1 MRRPASLMVAS
12 GPSDAARKLAVTLL
26 GRATSPPDSSN
37 DAGSELLATVVDVAA
52 ASAAQ
57 RAPATTV
64 AAAQR
69 TPATKGG
76 LVDSLLSARGCLT
89 LARSVWADVLGAGDT
104 AIDATCGNG
113 HDASDIAALL
123 AQRAAQSSVGEPAA
137 GRLIALDVQPAA
149 VDATRARVSEA
160 LRGCS
165 GPLPAVE
172 VLLQDHSS
180 FPASL
185 PPGSVRLVVYNL
197 GYLPGGD
204 HGRTTTSESTIR
216 SLRAAQELLAVGGAM
231 TIMCYPAHPE
241 GRVEAEAVH
250 AHLAALDKHRW
261 RVLVCRPSQNASEKF
276 LIVALRRRPEE
287 LSHSES

>member
-26 GRATSPPDSSN
+26 ARATLPPDSSN

-57 RAPATTV
+57 RAPA
-64 AAAQR
+64 A
-69 TPATKGG
+69 KGG

-89 LARSVWADVLGAGDT
+89 LARGVWADVLRAGDT

-123 AQRAAQSSVGEPAA
+123 AQRAAQSSAGEPAA

-160 LRGCS
+160 LRGCG

-197 GYLPGGD
+197 GYLPGGGD
-204 HGRTTTSESTIR
+204 HGRTTTAESTIR

-250 AHLAALDKHRW
+250 AHLATLDKHRW
-261 RVLVCRPSQNASEKF
+261 RVLVCRPNQNTSEKF
-276 LIVALRRRPEE
+276 LVVALRRRPEE
-287 LSHSES
+287 ELSCSESL